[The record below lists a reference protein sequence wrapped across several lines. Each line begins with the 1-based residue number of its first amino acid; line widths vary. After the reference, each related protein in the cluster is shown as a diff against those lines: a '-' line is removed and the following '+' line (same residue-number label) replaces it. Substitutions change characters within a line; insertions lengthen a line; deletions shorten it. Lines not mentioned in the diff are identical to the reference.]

1 MCHPC
6 GFTGFGKDPLTH
18 GSAAL
23 HPGPGCFI
31 PAGWASIDSM
41 NSNVSPLRGFRFRLY
56 PWTQGSA
63 ALHSG
68 LSCSIP
74 AGWASD
80 DRGYV
85 MMRTGKS
92 SPAGA
97 VQFSPGCS
105 AAKPWDKWDHMTMKK
120 DKSPAGAIQFSPGC
134 SAAKPW
140 DKWDH
145 MTMKKDKSPA
155 GAVQFSP
162 GCSAAKPWDHKAM
175 KKKKS
180 PAGATP

>member
-1 MCHPC
+1 MKQRSGPSPANWQLPSGIGFKMCHPC

-120 DKSPAGAIQFSPGC
+120 DKSPAGA
-134 SAAKPW
+134 
-140 DKWDH
+140 
-145 MTMKKDKSPA
+145 
-155 GAVQFSP
+155 VQFSP